1 MRVKGYKV
9 MGYAFIMIEET
20 VAKIE
25 RAIRRAGKS
34 DPKHKAELIRLLKQ
48 LKSEL
53 RSLPSKQGEKARSI
67 AHFAE
72 AAAHEA
78 ARQDKSPKLLEL
90 SRGALKE
97 SVVGFEVSY
106 PKLTAVVGKICDLL
120 SAIGI

>member
-1 MRVKGYKV
+1 
-9 MGYAFIMIEET
+9 MGYAFIMIKET
-20 VAKIE
+20 IAKIE
-25 RAIRRAGKS
+25 QAIRRAGEA
-34 DPKHKAELIRLLKQ
+34 DPKHKAELIRLLEQ

-53 RSLPSKQGEKARSI
+53 RSVSAVQGERARSI

-78 ARQDKSPKLLEL
+78 ARLDKSPKLLEF

-97 SVVGFEVSY
+97 SVVGFEASH
-106 PKLTAVVGKICDLL
+106 PQLTAVVGKLCDLL

>member
-1 MRVKGYKV
+1 
-9 MGYAFIMIEET
+9 MIEET
-20 VAKIE
+20 IAKIE
-25 RAIRRAGKS
+25 QAIRRAGEA
-34 DPKHKAELIRLLKQ
+34 DPKHKAELIRLLGQ

-53 RSLPSKQGEKARSI
+53 RSLPEAQGEKARSI

-97 SVVGFEVSY
+97 SVVDFEASH
-106 PKLTAVVGKICDLL
+106 PQLTSVVGKLCELL
-120 SAIGI
+120 STLGI